1 MFSAVLPAVG
11 APGRARRGRADVPG
25 PLAAVRSGR
34 DTVRTVSR
42 AGSAAAGAAVSA
54 TTTASA
60 STAMATGRS
69 WRGMLA
75 GRAITAGLLLTNL
88 GSTGPQRHHM

>member
-1 MFSAVLPAVG
+1 MFTAVLPAVG

-25 PLAAVRSGR
+25 GLAAVRSGR

-42 AGSAAAGAAVSA
+42 AGSAPAGPAVPP
-54 TTTASA
+54 TASA
-60 STAMATGRS
+60 STAMATVRS

-75 GRAITAGLLLTNL
+75 GRAITAGLVLTIL